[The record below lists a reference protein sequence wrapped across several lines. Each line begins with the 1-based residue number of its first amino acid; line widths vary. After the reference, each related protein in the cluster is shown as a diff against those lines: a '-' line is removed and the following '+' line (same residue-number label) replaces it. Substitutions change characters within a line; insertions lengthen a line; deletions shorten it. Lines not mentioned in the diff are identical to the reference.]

1 MDVKMAG
8 SCRTNRICGR
18 LVVKPERKCHL
29 KDLRVNGRIILIW
42 ILNKY
47 SMRMGIGCISVDI
60 GAIGEVS

>member
-1 MDVKMAG
+1 MDAKMA
-8 SCRTNRICGR
+8 RTHRMNRICGR
-18 LVVKPERKCHL
+18 VFAQPERKCQL

-60 GAIGEVS
+60 GATGEVL